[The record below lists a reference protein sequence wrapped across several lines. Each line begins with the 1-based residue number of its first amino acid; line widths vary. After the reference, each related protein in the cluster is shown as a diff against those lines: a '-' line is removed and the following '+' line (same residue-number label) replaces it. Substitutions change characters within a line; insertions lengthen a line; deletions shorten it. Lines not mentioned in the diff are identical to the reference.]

1 MVQAEEI
8 SVLLHPWLGKALL
21 LRSDVC
27 EKAVA
32 LLNGFMPEAGNL
44 ESLEKS
50 LDTLLFRT
58 VHSMTQG
65 DMRIL
70 LDDGRIVRVRM
81 DDFAM
86 MADDLLYLK
95 MREISRMPRGYE
107 RIRSYAM
114 SHSSLAAL
122 RALLVDLAS
131 MQSEEELAAVAQTV
145 RSCHPPFR
153 WQYWLQN

>member
-1 MVQAEEI
+1 MVRADEI
-8 SVLLHPWLGKALL
+8 GVLLRPWLGQALL
-21 LRSDVC
+21 LRSDVS
-27 EKAVA
+27 ERIAE
-32 LLNGFMPEAGNL
+32 LLNSFMPEADNL

-95 MREISRMPRGYE
+95 MREISRLPRGYE

-145 RSCHPPFR
+145 RACHPRFR